1 MKTFVTILVAL
12 SLYAP
17 SVAKLLAYTDCSIQI
32 LANSNPLL
40 CDCTKFLSDDQI
52 PLSSDENNQ
61 QQKLSQ
67 KTDWKFTLLAKYQI
81 SNCTFLIIIK
91 YIDLIAINLPPQRAN
106 SIFHP
111 PSV

>member
-40 CDCTKFLSDDQI
+40 CDCTKFLSDNQV
-52 PLSSDENNQ
+52 PLSPDENNQ

-67 KTDWKFTLLAKYQI
+67 KTDWKFTLLTKYQI
-81 SNCTFLIIIK
+81 SNCKFSITTK
-91 YIDLIAINLPPQRAN
+91 YIDLKTTNLPPQRAA

-111 PSV
+111 PCV

>member
-1 MKTFVTILVAL
+1 LVAL

-40 CDCTKFLSDDQI
+40 CDCTKILLDDQV
-52 PLSSDENNQ
+52 PFSSDENNQ

-67 KTDWKFTLLAKYQI
+67 KTDWKFTLLIKYQI
-81 SNCTFLIIIK
+81 SNYKFSITTK
-91 YIDLIAINLPPQRAN
+91 YIDLIAINLPPQRAT

-111 PSV
+111 PCV